1 MDKFSQV
8 LFKTIEVQLQLV
20 DELIK
25 FLEERLRKLDLDR
38 IQKEIMMEKLYER
51 RLEKETSW

>member
-25 FLEERLRKLDLDR
+25 FLEERLRKLDIDQ

>member
-1 MDKFSQV
+1 MDTFSQV

-25 FLEERLRKLDLDR
+25 FLEERLKKLDFDR

>member
-1 MDKFSQV
+1 MDTFSQV

>member
-1 MDKFSQV
+1 MDTLSQI
-8 LFKTIEVQLQLV
+8 LFKTIKVQLQLV

-25 FLEERLRKLDLDR
+25 FLEERIKKLDLDR